1 VNIHTKIDSFL
12 DITNDFCPMTFVK
25 TKLRLKE
32 MSKGEVL
39 EVKVSDGE
47 PLESVPENIIQDGHQ
62 VLKVISNGKDSRIF
76 IKKN

>member
-1 VNIHTKIDSFL
+1 
-12 DITNDFCPMTFVK
+12 MTFVK

-32 MSKGEVL
+32 MAKGEVL
-39 EVKVSDGE
+39 EVKLSDGE

-62 VLKVISNGKDSRIF
+62 VLKIISNGKDSRIF

>member
-1 VNIHTKIDSFL
+1 
-12 DITNDFCPMTFVK
+12 
-25 TKLRLKE
+25 

-39 EVKVSDGE
+39 EVKLSDGE

-62 VLKVISNGKDSRIF
+62 VLKIISNGKDSRIF